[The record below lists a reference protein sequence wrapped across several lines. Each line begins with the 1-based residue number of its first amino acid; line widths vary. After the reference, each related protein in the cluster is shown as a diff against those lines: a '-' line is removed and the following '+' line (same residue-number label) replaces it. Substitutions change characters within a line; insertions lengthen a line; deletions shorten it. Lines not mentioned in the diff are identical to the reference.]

1 MSRKKSNVIF
11 WACDFET
18 TVWGDVIERQKGVKQ
33 DHTEVWSAASVKLY
47 DDTETVIVDHSIRD
61 FLARFLN
68 SVSNDILY
76 FHNLSFDGSF
86 IVDFLLREG
95 YKFTNERDKDMPNK
109 TFRASISQMGA
120 WYFIKIKKGHKLLEI
135 RNSLKLIPSSLKRI
149 AQSFKTKHQKLD
161 MVYEGDRH
169 AYCEITEEE
178 LKYIEN
184 DVLVLKEALE
194 KMFDEGHDK
203 LTIGSCCLAE
213 FKEAFTTKEYKSYF
227 PDLRDYPCNSGC
239 SNVWEYVHKSYHGG
253 WCYVNPVYAHQIIE
267 EGTVYDVNSLY
278 PSMMH
283 SMSGNR
289 YPVGKPTMFSSEP
302 PEDITRD
309 EKYYYFIRF
318 RCRFSLK
325 PRCLP
330 WIHIRKSNLY
340 KSNENLTTSDVRKK
354 GKYSRYYLDDE
365 GYIQD
370 TKVELTLT
378 CKDWDLFK
386 ETYYIYDLEILDG
399 CYFRT
404 VIGIFDEYINYYKEL
419 KMKSKGFQREMAKL
433 FLNNLYGKMAMSDD
447 SSYKEPYLDADTDVV
462 KFITHNENKKQV
474 GYIPIGSAITSYAMN
489 FTIRAAMENYDRFCY
504 ADTDSIHLKGYE
516 AAEGVTVHPTEFCC
530 WDNELKFNVGYYERQ
545 KVYAENAIEEGGTPC
560 KPTLLLKCA
569 GMSQSAKD
577 QFISLGLPINE
588 LSVGLEL
595 EDSNLKA
602 TRVKG
607 GIVLRKSPF
616 KLRKAL
622 DKNVKI
628 PYN

>member
-109 TFRASISQMGA
+109 TFRTSISQMGA

-161 MVYEGDRH
+161 MDYEGDRH

-227 PDLRDYPCNSGC
+227 PDLRDYPCNSEC

-289 YPVGKPTMFSSEP
+289 YPVGKPTMFSGEP

-340 KSNENLTTSDVRKK
+340 KSNENLTTSNVRKK

-404 VIGIFDEYINYYKEL
+404 VIGIFDKYINYYKEL

-474 GYIPIGSAITSYAMN
+474 GYIPIGSAITSYALN

-545 KVYAENAIEEGGTPC
+545 KVYAENAIEQGGIPC

>member
-602 TRVKG
+602 IRVKG

>member
-1 MSRKKSNVIF
+1 M
-11 WACDFET
+11 
-18 TVWGDVIERQKGVKQ
+18 
-33 DHTEVWSAASVKLY
+33 
-47 DDTETVIVDHSIRD
+47 
-61 FLARFLN
+61 
-68 SVSNDILY
+68 
-76 FHNLSFDGSF
+76 
-86 IVDFLLREG
+86 
-95 YKFTNERDKDMPNK
+95 
-109 TFRASISQMGA
+109 
-120 WYFIKIKKGHKLLEI
+120 
-135 RNSLKLIPSSLKRI
+135 
-149 AQSFKTKHQKLD
+149 
-161 MVYEGDRH
+161 
-169 AYCEITEEE
+169 
-178 LKYIEN
+178 
-184 DVLVLKEALE
+184 
-194 KMFDEGHDK
+194 
-203 LTIGSCCLAE
+203 
-213 FKEAFTTKEYKSYF
+213 
-227 PDLRDYPCNSGC
+227 
-239 SNVWEYVHKSYHGG
+239 
-253 WCYVNPVYAHQIIE
+253 
-267 EGTVYDVNSLY
+267 
-278 PSMMH
+278 
-283 SMSGNR
+283 
-289 YPVGKPTMFSSEP
+289 
-302 PEDITRD
+302 
-309 EKYYYFIRF
+309 
-318 RCRFSLK
+318 
-325 PRCLP
+325 
-330 WIHIRKSNLY
+330 
-340 KSNENLTTSDVRKK
+340 RKK

-545 KVYAENAIEEGGTPC
+545 KVYAENAIEKGGTPC

-577 QFISLGLPINE
+577 QFISLGLPINK

-607 GIVLRKSPF
+607 GILLRKSPF
-616 KLRKAL
+616 KLRKDL

>member
-433 FLNNLYGKMAMSDD
+433 FLNNLYGKMAMNDD

-545 KVYAENAIEEGGTPC
+545 KVYAENAIEEGGIPC

-577 QFISLGLPINE
+577 QFISLGLSINE

>member
-68 SVSNDILY
+68 SVTNDILY

-109 TFRASISQMGA
+109 TFRTSISQMGA

-227 PDLRDYPCNSGC
+227 PDLRDYPCNSEC

-289 YPVGKPTMFSSEP
+289 YPVGKPTKFSGEP

-433 FLNNLYGKMAMSDD
+433 FLNNLYGKMAMNDD

-516 AAEGVTVHPTEFCC
+516 AAKGVTVHPTEFCC

-545 KVYAENAIEEGGTPC
+545 KVYAENAIEKGGTPC

-577 QFISLGLPINE
+577 QFISLGLPINK

>member
-109 TFRASISQMGA
+109 TFRTSISQMGA

-161 MVYEGDRH
+161 MVYEGDRY

-227 PDLRDYPCNSGC
+227 PDLRDYPCSSEC

-289 YPVGKPTMFSSEP
+289 YPVGKPKMFSGEP

-433 FLNNLYGKMAMSDD
+433 FLNNLYGKMAMNDD

-545 KVYAENAIEEGGTPC
+545 KVYAENAIEEGGIPC

-577 QFISLGLPINE
+577 QFISLGLSINE

>member
-447 SSYKEPYLDADTDVV
+447 SSYKEPYLDPDTDVV

>member
-1 MSRKKSNVIF
+1 MSRKKSNVFF

-18 TVWGDVIERQKGVKQ
+18 TVWGDAIERQKGVKQ

-47 DDTETVIVDHSIRD
+47 DNTETVIVDHSIRD

-213 FKEAFTTKEYKSYF
+213 FKGSFTTKEYNTYF
-227 PDLRDYPCNSGC
+227 PDLRDCPCNSET

-253 WCYVNPVYAHQIIE
+253 WCYVNPKYAHQIIE

-289 YPVGKPTMFSSEP
+289 YPVGKPTMFSGAP
-302 PEDITRD
+302 HDDITRD
-309 EKYYYFIRF
+309 ERYYYFIRI

-340 KSNENLTTSDVRKK
+340 KANENLTTSDLRYK

-370 TKVELTLT
+370 TTVELTLT
-378 CKDWDLFK
+378 CKDWELFK

-404 VIGIFDEYINYYKEL
+404 VIGIFDEYINYYKKL

-462 KFITHNENKKQV
+462 KFITHNENEKRV

-516 AAEGVTVHPTEFCC
+516 DAEGVTVHPTEFCC
-530 WDNELKFNVGYYERQ
+530 WDNELKFDVGYYERQ
-545 KVYAENAIEEGGTPC
+545 KVYAENAIEEGGIAC

-577 QFISLGLPINE
+577 RFISEGLSIDE

-607 GIVLRKSPF
+607 GIVLRKTPF

-622 DKNVKI
+622 DKKVKI
-628 PYN
+628 AYN

>member
-433 FLNNLYGKMAMSDD
+433 FLNNLYGKMAMNDD

>member
-433 FLNNLYGKMAMSDD
+433 FLNNLYGKMAMNDD

-530 WDNELKFNVGYYERQ
+530 WDNELKFNLGYYERQ
-545 KVYAENAIEEGGTPC
+545 KVYAENAIEEGGIPC

-577 QFISLGLPINE
+577 QFISLGLSINE

>member
-109 TFRASISQMGA
+109 TFRSSISQMGA

-161 MVYEGDRH
+161 MVYEGERY

-227 PDLRDYPCNSGC
+227 PDLRDYPCNSEC

-289 YPVGKPTMFSSEP
+289 YPVGKPKMFSGEP

-318 RCRFSLK
+318 CCRFSLK

-433 FLNNLYGKMAMSDD
+433 FLNNLYGKMAMNDD

-545 KVYAENAIEEGGTPC
+545 KVYAENAIEEGGIPC

-577 QFISLGLPINE
+577 QFISLGLSINE